1 MGKKSIMR
9 ILLALG
15 FFQVLYTLFTIVI
28 FVLGTILLIRN
39 DVIISPDKIEEDI
52 MSIEQMA
59 ANGSLEADSIP
70 AYIEYA
76 KVSLVDE
83 EITGTIND
91 EKLINEVCEK
101 GEIVHRQFMNSITY
115 RYLKGNSDSWILGY
129 KSTVSQFSS
138 STLRKIFPSA
148 DFAITLFFFL
158 ILGGGFLLILKHYR
172 NSLNNELKK
181 ITGIRNTIMEENNT
195 SQVSSNIKEVDEILK
210 VLCEMEEAV
219 KESTK
224 KQAMQAKA
232 LEDGIQALTHDIQ
245 TPATVVSGN
254 LELLE
259 ETNIDD
265 KQKEYL
271 AYAQGGIHRITD
283 YVNELK
289 ELIKLEPNFNRY
301 DSFDQ
306 RFVEDLISIAS
317 QIAILKD
324 IKMEIIKK
332 DVAVD
337 LLIEQKEIKKAFQ
350 NIVAN
355 AVEVSSEASVLQ
367 ICFEKD
373 RTQYM
378 VSVIDSGR
386 GFSRES
392 MKKATQKFYSENK
405 ARNDNHYGLGLSI
418 SDKIM
423 KAHGGEVRIENV
435 KKKDEVI
442 GSKVSLVFP
451 FSSKTVDNKDV

>member
-52 MSIEQMA
+52 MSIERMA
-59 ANGSLEADSIP
+59 ANGSLKADSIP

-76 KVSLVDE
+76 KISLADK
-83 EITGTIND
+83 EITGTINN

-115 RYLKGNSDSWILGY
+115 RYLRGSSDSWILGY

-158 ILGGGFLLILKHYR
+158 VLGGGFLLILKHYR
-172 NSLNNELKK
+172 NSLNNELRK

-195 SQVSSNIKEVDEILK
+195 SQVSSDIKEVDEILK

-245 TPATVVSGN
+245 TPATVVS
-254 LELLE
+254 LSL
-259 ETNIDD
+259 
-265 KQKEYL
+265 
-271 AYAQGGIHRITD
+271 IHI
-283 YVNELK
+283 
-289 ELIKLEPNFNRY
+289 
-301 DSFDQ
+301 
-306 RFVEDLISIAS
+306 
-317 QIAILKD
+317 
-324 IKMEIIKK
+324 
-332 DVAVD
+332 
-337 LLIEQKEIKKAFQ
+337 
-350 NIVAN
+350 
-355 AVEVSSEASVLQ
+355 
-367 ICFEKD
+367 
-373 RTQYM
+373 
-378 VSVIDSGR
+378 
-386 GFSRES
+386 
-392 MKKATQKFYSENK
+392 
-405 ARNDNHYGLGLSI
+405 
-418 SDKIM
+418 
-423 KAHGGEVRIENV
+423 
-435 KKKDEVI
+435 
-442 GSKVSLVFP
+442 
-451 FSSKTVDNKDV
+451 